1 MIVPMSASA
10 PLAVAALRA
19 GDPVMLPLPSP
30 LPYGVAATSA
40 AP

>member
-10 PLAVAALRA
+10 PQAVAALR
-19 GDPVMLPLPSP
+19 GRPVMLPLPSP
-30 LPYGVAATSA
+30 LPYGVTATSV